1 MSTDRTTHDFAITRV
16 DYERGHGWMVR
27 LFYPGV
33 RKPAAQRLFSDGT
46 HGHSAD
52 RALCAARAWRDV
64 QMTLLGISPN
74 RRDGNGYNRIS
85 KANTSGRVGVKLG
98 RVDASDGTIRNVS
111 WVASVMGDGRQKNR
125 CWSIRKYGYV
135 GAWRLA
141 TAARGRHDGLPSPE
155 QPPPMPTWVVAWL
168 QKH

>member
-1 MSTDRTTHDFAITRV
+1 MSKARTTPDFAITRV

-52 RALCAARAWRDV
+52 RAHRAARAWRDA
-64 QMTLLGISPN
+64 QMALLGISPN

-98 RVDASDGTIRNVS
+98 RVDASGGTIRNVS
-111 WVASVMGDGRQKNR
+111 WVAICDGG
-125 CWSIRKYGYV
+125 W
-135 GAWRLA
+135 
-141 TAARGRHDGLPSPE
+141 AAKE
-155 QPPPMPTWVVAWL
+155 PMLVYP
-168 QKH
+168 

>member
-1 MSTDRTTHDFAITRV
+1 MSKARTTTDFAITRV
-16 DYERGHGWMVR
+16 DYERGHGWIVR

-33 RKPAAQRLFSDGT
+33 RKPAAQRLFSDST

-52 RALCAARAWRDV
+52 RALCAARAWRDAR
-64 QMTLLGISPN
+64 MALLGISPN

-85 KANTSGRVGVKLG
+85 KANTSGRIGVQLG
-98 RVDASDGTIRNVS
+98 RIKAADGTIRYAA
-111 WVASVMGDGRQKNR
+111 WVASVMEDGRQKR
-125 CWSIRKYGYV
+125 QRWSIRKYGYV

-155 QPPPMPTWVVAWL
+155 QPPPMPDWVVAWL

>member
-1 MSTDRTTHDFAITRV
+1 MSKARTTPDFAITRV

-52 RALCAARAWRDV
+52 RAHRAARAWRDA
-64 QMTLLGISPN
+64 QMALLGISPN

-98 RVDASDGTIRNVS
+98 RVDASGGTIRNVS
-111 WVASVMGDGRQKNR
+111 WVASVMEDGRQKSR

-141 TAARGRHDGLPSPE
+141 TVARGRHDGLPSPE
-155 QPPPMPTWVVAWL
+155 C
-168 QKH
+168 